1 MTPSPT
7 RFHAFLSALLV
18 AAAAPAAANE
28 QTMIVL
34 DGSGS
39 MWGQIDGRPKLEIA
53 RETLGKVLADTPADT
68 RLGLIAYGHRE
79 KGNCKDIE
87 LVVPVAAG
95 TGPAIATAAGKMK
108 FLGMTPLSDA
118 VTRAAREMRHTERKA
133 TVILITDGL
142 ETCDADPCAVGKA
155 LEESGVDFTAH
166 VVGFGLSDEE
176 GRQVACLAENTGG
189 SYFAANDAS
198 SLAAALTRTVV
209 ETPVAPPPAEATL
222 DAPESVGMAAR
233 FEVSWTGP
241 DGQYDE
247 IQLFDP
253 SGRGGD
259 GALVTRQR
267 LRTAPGHAEKSVQLV
282 APGKAGAY
290 VLRYYQAEH
299 RRVLATRPIQAT
311 EIDVSLTAPDS
322 APIASRF
329 RVAWVG
335 PGANYDEVRITD
347 ANQRLVTRQRV
358 RTDKDFDSRVV
369 NLVAPAT
376 PGEYTLE
383 YYNLDNRK
391 VLATRALTVVAADV
405 SLTAPDSVPAASRV
419 RVGWTGPGA
428 QYDEVRLVDGAGKLV
443 TRQRVTTDEDYPDR
457 VASLVAAAKPGGYT
471 LQYYNADNRKVLAS
485 RPLQVEAIEV
495 GLEAPATSAP
505 GSRITVA
512 WVGPGAQ
519 YDEVRLVDAA
529 GKIAARQRVRTDR
542 GFDGRTVSLP
552 GPQAPGDYT
561 LQYYNSDNRAVMAER
576 GIVIR

>member
-1 MTPSPT
+1 
-7 RFHAFLSALLV
+7 
-18 AAAAPAAANE
+18 
-28 QTMIVL
+28 
-34 DGSGS
+34 
-39 MWGQIDGRPKLEIA
+39 
-53 RETLGKVLADTPADT
+53 VLADTPAGT
-68 RLGLIAYGHRE
+68 ELGLIAYGHRE

-95 TGPAIATAAGKMK
+95 TGPKIAGAADRMK
-108 FLGMTPLSDA
+108 FLGMTPLSEA

-155 LEESGVDFTAH
+155 LEESGIDFTAH
-166 VVGFGLSDEE
+166 VVGFGLSAEE
-176 GRQVACLAENTGG
+176 GKQVACLAENTGG

-209 ETPVAPPPAEATL
+209 ETPKVPPPAEATL
-222 DAPESVGMAAR
+222 VAPDSVAVAST
-233 FEVSWTGP
+233 FEASWTGP

-247 IQLFDP
+247 VQLFDP
-253 SGRGGD
+253 AGRGGD

-267 LRTAPGHAEKSVQLV
+267 LRTAPGHADKSVQLV
-282 APGKAGAY
+282 APGKAGEY
-290 VLRYYQAEH
+290 MLRYYQAEH
-299 RRVLATRPIQAT
+299 RRVLATRTIQAT

-322 APIASRF
+322 VPIASRF

-358 RTDKDFDSRVV
+358 RTDKDFDSKVV
-369 NLVAPAT
+369 SLVAPAT

-391 VLATRALTVVAADV
+391 VLVTRTLAVVAADV
-405 SLTAPDSVPAASRV
+405 SLTAPDSVPAASRF

-428 QYDEVRLVDGAGKLV
+428 QYDEIRLVDGAGKLV
-443 TRQRVTTDEDYPDR
+443 TRQRVTTDEDYQER
-457 VASLVAAAKPGGYT
+457 VATLAAAAKPGEYM
-471 LQYYNADNRKVLAS
+471 LQYYNADNRKALAS
-485 RPLQVEAIEV
+485 RPLRVEAIEV
-495 GLEAPATSAP
+495 SLDAPANSAP
-505 GSRITVA
+505 GGRITVA
-512 WVGPGAQ
+512 WIGPGSQ

-542 GFDGRTVSLP
+542 GFDDKTVSLP

-576 GIVIR
+576 SIGIR